1 MGGCVNSNQ
10 NAHNI
15 DVACEWPPGQF
26 NCVPAASPPAGDN
39 DDALLPPADDDAAQE
54 EPLLAARQGQVRAI
68 LTLYDDSKKNP
79 SRLPFCVQRSAK
91 VDATSSVNFISAVAY
106 RFCLTWPAAFTQ
118 PGASTFD
125 DLCTSGK

>member
-1 MGGCVNSNQ
+1 MNSNQ

-54 EPLLAARQGQVRAI
+54 EPLLAARQGQVRAN

-79 SRLPFCVQRSAK
+79 ESVEASILCTEIGKSRCYKFSELYFCCCLPFLPHLACSIH
-91 VDATSSVNFISAVAY
+91 ATWS
-106 RFCLTWPAAFTQ
+106 
-118 PGASTFD
+118 FD
-125 DLCTSGK
+125 F